1 MPTNHVPSV
10 CLLESLP
17 FNNLVPGLIMSLL
30 RLRATTL
37 NLTRCLRVRRLHT
50 TQWRRERE
58 KFDPTQVERAEDEVD
73 VCIVGAG
80 PAGLSAAIRLKQLE
94 QEKGRELRVVVLE
107 KGSEVG
113 E

>member
-1 MPTNHVPSV
+1 
-10 CLLESLP
+10 
-17 FNNLVPGLIMSLL
+17 MSLWQL
-30 RLRATTL
+30 RRQT
-37 NLTRCLRVRRLHT
+37 TRCLRVRRLHAT
-50 TQWRRERE
+50 PRRSERE

-73 VCIVGAG
+73 VCIVGGG

-94 QEKGRELRVVVLE
+94 QEKGKEMRVIVLD